1 MKLLERSSPRFIRGF
16 FTLVALIVILLTGM
30 NFLDVMIYK
39 ATSNDQCGW
48 LERRDGKPGALI
60 VDVVPGG
67 VTDRAGV
74 RNGDILLAINGK
86 TFTHPFQAMNIINP
100 LPPGTF
106 VTYLIERDG
115 EQFEAQV
122 EILKVINVQYVAF
135 FLLGMTFLFVG
146 YVVVMTRPQG
156 RVQRSFGIF
165 TLFCMLSFGLMS
177 VSINPNQDPWW
188 KFYPLALSIGFS
200 RAVAPAVFVLFFL
213 TFPFRHRIAEKRWFV
228 WTLIGLGL
236 LVTGTLFFGLGSSL
250 PQPVVQVM
258 AMVPLLS
265 FVTGLFIFIHS
276 YFKHVEKEKREQLR
290 PILISIVI
298 GISVFAYIVV
308 LNAADPFVL
317 FTKPFLLT
325 PTVLIALVPA
335 AFGYS
340 IFRYRLMDIDLLLK
354 RSLIY
359 GAVTASIAAIYIVTV
374 YGIGSLIA
382 YFLGTEENRT
392 LNIVALVIIAFAV
405 DPLKRRFQEWVDRI
419 FYQERYNYHAALRE
433 FSQELPRLMNLEQI
447 LHSLVNTISSVMHLE
462 KVAVT
467 LCDVQEG
474 CYTISKGLDQRCCQ
488 FEEASNGLLALLR
501 NSRAPQY
508 VGLLATD
515 SESIRIH
522 EDDKQKIL
530 EAGIVL
536 VVPMV
541 LKDRLIGLIAVG
553 PKRSEK
559 VYSQEDIDLLS
570 TVGSQAAVAIENA
583 RLHRSEIE
591 RQKIEEELAL
601 ARRIQQGLLPDASPV
616 IEGLDITGVSIPA
629 LTVGGDYFDFI
640 QLGPKKVLVVVA
652 DVSGKGMSAAL
663 YMSKVQGMIQLA
675 AHMYDSPQE
684 ILVHV
689 NRRIYDGI
697 ERKSFITMI
706 LAMFDLEKREVKIC
720 RAGHNKAL
728 IASNGSLE
736 YLQAE
741 GIGLGLERGPVFESR
756 LQEVRRSLNEG
767 DLFVFY
773 TDGLTEA
780 MNPLHEQFGEEAVR
794 HVVASRRSLNAQ
806 QLQHSIITAVE
817 EFRGPAEPHDDL
829 TLVVAKAR

>member
-1 MKLLERSSPRFIRGF
+1 MNLFERSSPAFIRRF
-16 FTLVALIVILLTGM
+16 YTIAMLLVVIVTGM
-30 NFLDVMIYK
+30 NFLEVMIYK

-48 LERRDGKPGALI
+48 LDRPDGKPGAVI
-60 VDVVPGG
+60 VDVVPRG

-86 TFTHPFQAMNIINP
+86 TFTRPFQAMNLINP
-100 LPPGTF
+100 LPAGTF

-115 EQFEAQV
+115 AQFETQV
-122 EILKVINVQYVAF
+122 EILKVVNVSYLAF
-135 FLLGMTFLFVG
+135 FLLGITFLLVG

-156 RVQRSFGIF
+156 RVQRSFGTF
-165 TLFCMLSFGLMS
+165 TIFCMLYFGLMS
-177 VSINPNQDPWW
+177 VALNLNQDPWW
-188 KFYPLALSIGFS
+188 KFYPIVVGIAVA
-200 RAVAPAVFVLFFL
+200 RAVAPAVFLSFFL
-213 TFPFRHRIAEKRWFV
+213 TFPARYPLAEKRWFV
-228 WTLIGLGL
+228 FTIVGLGVLATGSLFAGVGANLPGPVAQSIVL
-236 LVTGTLFFGLGSSL
+236 L
-250 PQPVVQVM
+250 
-258 AMVPLLS
+258 PLLC
-265 FVTGLFIFIHS
+265 FMAGLFIFIFT
-276 YFKHVEKEKREQLR
+276 YFKRVEKEKRRQLR

-298 GISVFAYIVV
+298 GISVFVYVIILTAT
-308 LNAADPFVL
+308 DQFVL
-317 FTKPFLLT
+317 FTKPLLLT
-325 PTVLIALVPA
+325 PAVLIALVPA

-382 YFLGTEENRT
+382 YFLGTEENKT
-392 LNIVALVIIAFAV
+392 LTIIALIIIAFAV

-419 FYQERYNYHAALRE
+419 FYEERYNYHAALRE
-433 FSQELPRLMNLEQI
+433 FSQELPRLMNLEQVM
-447 LHSLVNTISSVMHLE
+447 HSLVNTISSTMHIGN
-462 KVAVT
+462 VAVT
-467 LCDVQEG
+467 LCDEREG
-474 CYTISKGLDQRCCQ
+474 CYTVSKGIDERCCQ
-488 FEEASNGLLALLR
+488 FGEVSNGLLSLLR
-501 NSRAPQY
+501 NSRVSQY

-522 EDDKQKIL
+522 EEDKRRIL
-530 EAGIVL
+530 DAGIVL
-536 VVPMV
+536 VVPMF

-553 PKRSEK
+553 PKLSEK

-570 TVGSQAAVAIENA
+570 TVGNQAAVAIENA

-591 RQKIEEELAL
+591 RQKIQEELAL
-601 ARRIQQGLLPDASPV
+601 ARRIQQGLLPDSSPV
-616 IEGLDITGVSIPA
+616 VDGLDITGVSIPA

-640 QLGPKKVLVVVA
+640 QLDSKRLLVVVA

-675 AHMYDSPQE
+675 AHMYDSPKE
-684 ILVHV
+684 ILIQV

-706 LAMFDLEKREVKIC
+706 LALFDLGKREVRIC

-728 IASNGSLE
+728 VVSNGSLE
-736 YLQAE
+736 YLKAE

-756 LQEVRRSLNEG
+756 LQEVRQSLNEG

-780 MNPLHEQFGEEAVR
+780 MNSLQDQFGEDAVR
-794 HVVASRRSLNAQ
+794 HVVAARRSLNAQ

-817 EFRGPAEPHDDL
+817 EFRGTAEPHDDL
-829 TLVVAKAR
+829 TLVVAKAT